1 MKKGLV
7 LIIALVL
14 SWAASAQYGGGIWI
28 LNSRAADNVQ
38 TLFYD
43 STRYALQGDPKDDFI
58 ILNDERIFYLASD
71 TAMAKRDS
79 LLQVAYRKVSVY
91 INTGDSI
98 EPEKLD
104 ALLQPDENLVKHE
117 ARIIRKDGSIRTIP
131 NTYAT
136 LSGNLKYLRIPADLL
151 SRGDQLDIV
160 QTILTPLES
169 TGIIYFRT
177 AYPVQR
183 SFVKFELPPSSDMVF
198 SYYNIKSKVEQTED
212 DDGDLRFYTLEEHYT
227 DPAYHLSFDIRSYE
241 KALGYTIKTLNNT
254 PLNVIDEKLFTEWIF
269 AVVNNIE
276 ATDTKWVDEFLN
288 RNGILKITDKREQV
302 RAVEKAVKKLM
313 VEKKDGL
320 VLSFNHPLISQKI
333 AQVDKAGTLH
343 IAVVDRILMLAFD
356 QLKIAYEIYV
366 ARNKYLSPYKEDLSA
381 LENRSSLLFFFPEY
395 KGYISPS
402 NVFYRFPYAE
412 SLYLENEATLL
423 DLTSYKGVKGMVPE
437 ESYLKFYGDKEANSS
452 TMNYQV
458 SFRGDITDIR
468 ISKSSAGEFAM
479 MYAGNEYVYN
489 QLAKAGMADFKKN
502 YIMGILN
509 WNMDTTVQVKTLQY
523 DPVVINTWSAEK
535 QYDAQAVLESRGL
548 VTRAGSELVFDVG
561 RLIGQQD
568 SIPDVPGP
576 YDVVISFPHSMD
588 VTIAIDIPA
597 GYEVVNLKDFETALD
612 YKQDGLYY
620 IRTARVAEGKLLID
634 IREGYTALGY
644 PKKDYEKYKQVIN
657 AAHRFNNMKV
667 IMQQK

>member
-7 LIIALVL
+7 LIIALLL
-14 SWAASAQYGGGIWI
+14 SWASSAQYGGNIWI
-28 LNSRAADNVQ
+28 LNSRAAENVQ

-43 STRYALQGDPKDDFI
+43 STRYGLQGNPGDDFI
-58 ILNDERIFYLASD
+58 ILNDERIFYLAFD

-91 INTGDSI
+91 INTGDSL
-98 EPEKLD
+98 EPGKLEV
-104 ALLQPDENLVKHE
+104 LLQPDENLVKHE
-117 ARIIRKDGSIRTIP
+117 ARIIRQDGSIRAIP
-131 NTYAT
+131 NIYAT
-136 LSGNLKYLRIPADLL
+136 LAGNMKYLSIPAGLL
-151 SRGDQLDIV
+151 SPGDQLDIV

-198 SYYNIKSKVEQTED
+198 SYYNIKGKAGLDEEE
-212 DDGDLRFYTLEEHYT
+212 GDFRFYTLEEGHT
-227 DPAYHLSFDIRSYE
+227 DPAYHLSFDIRSHE

-254 PLNVIDEKLFTEWIF
+254 PLNVIDKKLFTEWIF

-276 ATDTKWVDEFLN
+276 ATDARWVDKFLN
-288 RNGILKITDKREQV
+288 KNGVLKITDKREQV
-302 RAVEKAVKKLM
+302 KAVEKAVKKLM
-313 VEKKDGL
+313 AEKKDGL
-320 VLSFNHPLISQKI
+320 VLSFSHPLISQKI
-333 AQVDKAGTLH
+333 AQADKASALH
-343 IAVVDRILMLAFD
+343 IAVVSRILMLAFD
-356 QLKIAYEIYV
+356 QLKIDYEIYV
-366 ARNKYLSPYKEDLSA
+366 AHNKYLSPYKEDLSA
-381 LENRSSLLFFFPEY
+381 LENGSSLLFFFPEY

-402 NVFYRFPYAE
+402 SVFYRFPYAE
-412 SLYLENEATLL
+412 SLYLENEAALL
-423 DLTSYKGVKGMVPE
+423 DLTSYKGVKGMVPKDG
-437 ESYLKFYGDKEANSS
+437 YLKFYGDKEANSS
-452 TMNYQV
+452 TMSYQV
-458 SFRGDITDIR
+458 SFRGDVTTTR

-502 YIMGILN
+502 YIMGILS

-548 VTRAGSELVFDVG
+548 ITRVGSELVFDVG
-561 RLIGQQD
+561 RLIGSQD

-576 YDVVISFPHSMD
+576 YDVVISFPHSTD

-597 GYEVVNLKDFETALD
+597 GYEVANLPDFEMALD

-620 IRTARVAEGKLLID
+620 IRTAKVAGEQLLIH
-634 IREGYTALGY
+634 IREGYTALGF

-657 AAHRFNNMKV
+657 AAHRFNDMKV
-667 IMQQK
+667 ILQQK